1 MRSAGSLELRS
12 VFFGFLDVS
21 SFPLSPPRPRKTH
34 ALAQSDL
41 TQMHPIGFLSSF
53 YWVRCQVS
61 LHSTR
66 CAAAAYTYSSAAR
79 ARVVDGGGMAA
90 DIDSVTVHIGPRTS
104 SGRARPLS
112 LQRRLSLASAIII
125 RLGRFMEV

>member
-53 YWVRCQVS
+53 YCGRCGVRLAFTLLV
-61 LHSTR
+61 
-66 CAAAAYTYSSAAR
+66 AR
-79 ARVVDGGGMAA
+79 PRHTLTARRLARGWWTGVEWR
-90 DIDSVTVHIGPRTS
+90 RTS
-104 SGRARPLS
+104 T
-112 LQRRLSLASAIII
+112 
-125 RLGRFMEV
+125 V

>member
-53 YWVRCQVS
+53 YWWAVRCQVS

-79 ARVVDGGGMAA
+79 ARVVDG
-90 DIDSVTVHIGPRTS
+90 VEWRRTS
-104 SGRARPLS
+104 T
-112 LQRRLSLASAIII
+112 
-125 RLGRFMEV
+125 V